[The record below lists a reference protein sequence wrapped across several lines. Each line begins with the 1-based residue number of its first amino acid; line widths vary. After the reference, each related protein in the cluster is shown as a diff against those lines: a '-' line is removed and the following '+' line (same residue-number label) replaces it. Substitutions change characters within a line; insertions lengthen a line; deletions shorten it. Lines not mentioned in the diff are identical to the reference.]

1 MKIAGTWDEWDIILR
16 ALLKY
21 RELLQKA
28 DSDGVVREEIV
39 ISDNWRKE
47 NTVKQ
52 LKEIYDE
59 INFIKEDK

>member
-1 MKIAGTWDEWDIILR
+1 MKIVGTLKEYDVVLR

-28 DSDGVVREEIV
+28 NSDGVVEDVIV
-39 ISDNWRKE
+39 ISDNWIKE

-52 LKEIYDE
+52 LKEVYDKVDFKE
-59 INFIKEDK
+59 EDK